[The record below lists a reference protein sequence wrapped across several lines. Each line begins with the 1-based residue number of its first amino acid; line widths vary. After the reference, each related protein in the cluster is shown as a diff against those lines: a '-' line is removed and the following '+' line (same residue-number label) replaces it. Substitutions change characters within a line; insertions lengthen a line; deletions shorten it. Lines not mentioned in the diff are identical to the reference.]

1 MRSASRVT
9 KDSEFFVGQPVT
21 RTSKTTGA
29 RVRIAVDIG
38 GTFTDGLAAMTPSGR
53 IWVAK
58 TLTTPR
64 DPGAA
69 VTSVIADLLRQI
81 SGAATGPKPRA
92 ASAAGKA
99 GSARVTEVVHGTT
112 LVTNTLIERTGAAT
126 GLVVTKGTRDVLD
139 IGREWRYDL
148 YDLNLEI
155 PRPLAAL
162 GNRREVDERIDA
174 RGEVVTPLAPD
185 ELERLL
191 DEIAGLEVEAIAV
204 CLLHAYVNDAH
215 ETQIAAAIRKRFPQL
230 AVSISSGIA
239 REIREYERMSTAVA
253 NAYVQPLM
261 AEYLR
266 RLDARVHDLAPGA
279 PLRIMVSSGGFTS
292 GEAAADTPILL
303 LESGPAGGVLSALN
317 TARNNRVGQILA
329 FDMGGTT
336 AKACVAVGGEPLI
349 AHSFEAARVK
359 RFKRGSGLPIL
370 IPSIDLIEIG
380 AGGGSIAH
388 VNELG
393 LLNVG
398 PQSAGA
404 DPGPACYGL
413 GGTQATVTDADLVLG
428 YLNADN
434 FLGGEMKLQRDL
446 AEAALSKL
454 ASQLKMTTTQ
464 IAWGICNIVN
474 ENMAAAA
481 RIHIAE
487 KGHDPREF
495 AMVATGGAGPVH
507 AVDVARKLQ
516 IPRVL
521 ATIAAGAGSC
531 LGLLAAPARV
541 DRSWSNPRL
550 VKDIDWKQVARVYD
564 ELRSDAQHELDS
576 AGARDVAI
584 KWWIGAEMRYAG
596 QGHNVAVTL
605 PWQKIGKA
613 TEAALIKAFE
623 KQYRQFYG
631 HLVPNAAPQ
640 VVTWRLT
647 GRSVVKSHRFT
658 WGDARASAQ
667 PVMRGKRDIYLP
679 ARGKYGP
686 VPVYERY
693 SLAPGTKLA
702 GPVVLEEREST
713 LVVPVRADVRI
724 LPDYTVSVLMR
735 EF

>member
-1 MRSASRVT
+1 
-9 KDSEFFVGQPVT
+9 
-21 RTSKTTGA
+21 
-29 RVRIAVDIG
+29 
-38 GTFTDGLAAMTPSGR
+38 MTQGGR

-64 DPGAA
+64 DPGEA
-69 VTSVIADLLRQI
+69 VTTVIVDLLRQM
-81 SGAATGPKPRA
+81 SGATPLPNRLPARGARE
-92 ASAAGKA
+92 ASNAK
-99 GSARVTEVVHGTT
+99 VTEVVHGTT
-112 LVTNTLIERTGAAT
+112 LVTNTLIERKGAPT
-126 GLVVTKGTRDVLD
+126 GLVVTQGTRDVLD

-155 PRPLAAL
+155 PRPLAPL
-162 GNRREVDERIDA
+162 EKRREVGGRLNA
-174 RGEVVTPLAPD
+174 RGEVVTPLAPGD
-185 ELERLL
+185 LERLL

-215 ETQIAAAIRKRFPQL
+215 ERSIAAAIRKRFPQL
-230 AVSISSGIA
+230 SVSISSDIA
-239 REIREYERMSTAVA
+239 REIREYERMSTTVA

-266 RLDARVHDLAPGA
+266 RLDDRVHELAPGA

-292 GEAAADTPILL
+292 GAAAAETPILL

-317 TARNNRVGQILA
+317 TARNNGIDQILA

-349 AHSFEAARVK
+349 AHSFEAARVQ

-380 AGGGSIAH
+380 AGGGSVAH
-388 VNELG
+388 VNDLG

-398 PQSAGA
+398 PESSGA
-404 DPGPACYGL
+404 LPGPACYGL
-413 GGTQATVTDADLVLG
+413 GGTRATVTDADLVLG

-434 FLGGEMKLQRDL
+434 FLGGEMKLKREL

-454 ASQLKMTTTQ
+454 ASQLRMSTTE

-495 AMVATGGAGPVH
+495 TMVATGGAGPVH

-541 DRSWSNPRL
+541 DRSWSNPCL
-550 VKDIDWKQVARVYD
+550 VKDIDWKRVAGVYD
-564 ELRSDAQHELDS
+564 ELRADAERELAS
-576 AGARDVAI
+576 AGASDVAI

-596 QGHNVAVTL
+596 QGHNVSVSL
-605 PWQKIGKA
+605 PWQKIGKS
-613 TEAALIKAFE
+613 TEAALMKAFE

-640 VVTWRLT
+640 VITWRLT

-658 WGDARASAQ
+658 WGDARLSAQ

-679 ARGKYGP
+679 ARGKYGA

-693 SLAPGTKLA
+693 SLKPGTKLA

-713 LVVPVRADVRI
+713 LVVPVRADVKI
-724 LPDYTVSVLMR
+724 LPDYTVSVLIR

>member
-1 MRSASRVT
+1 MN
-9 KDSEFFVGQPVT
+9 
-21 RTSKTTGA
+21 GA
-29 RVRIAVDIG
+29 D
-38 GTFTDGLAAMTPSGR
+38 
-53 IWVAK
+53 
-58 TLTTPR
+58 
-64 DPGAA
+64 
-69 VTSVIADLLRQI
+69 
-81 SGAATGPKPRA
+81 TGPA
-92 ASAAGKA
+92 I
-99 GSARVTEVVHGTT
+99 TEVVHGTT
-112 LVTNTLIERTGAAT
+112 LVTNTLIERKGAKT
-126 GLVVTKGTRDVLD
+126 GLVVTQGTRDVLD

-155 PRPLAAL
+155 PAPLVHLDKRCEA
-162 GNRREVDERIDA
+162 NERLDA
-174 RGEVVTPLAPD
+174 RGEVVTPLAQA
-185 ELERLL
+185 ELDRLL
-191 DEIAGLEVEAIAV
+191 DDIGGLDVEAVAV

-215 ETQIAAAIRKRFPQL
+215 EQKIAAAIRARFPGL
-230 AVSISSGIA
+230 AISISSGIA
-239 REIREYERMSTAVA
+239 REMREYERMSTTTA

-266 RLDARVHDLAPGA
+266 RLEGRVKDVAPKA

-292 GEAAADTPILL
+292 GEAAAETPILL

-317 TARNNRVGQILA
+317 TARLNGIDQILA

-349 AHSFEAARVK
+349 AHSFEAARVH

-388 VNELG
+388 VNDLG

-398 PQSAGA
+398 PESAGA
-404 DPGPACYGL
+404 DPGPACYGQS
-413 GGTQATVTDADLVLG
+413 GTGATVTDADLALG

-434 FLGGEMKLQRDL
+434 FLGGEMKLRPDL
-446 AEAALSKL
+446 AEAALGKL
-454 ASQLKMTTTQ
+454 ASKLKLSTTEV
-464 IAWGICNIVN
+464 AWGIYDIVN

-507 AVDVARKLQ
+507 AVEVARKLQ

-550 VKDIDWKQVARVYD
+550 VKDIDWKRVAKVYA
-564 ELRSDAQHELDS
+564 ELRTDAEAELSS
-576 AGARDVAI
+576 AGAGDAI

-596 QGHNVAVTL
+596 QGHDVSVSL
-605 PWQKIGKA
+605 PW
-613 TEAALIKAFE
+613 AAMNPVRAGRKSKPERQSFEPALMKEFE
-623 KQYRQFYG
+623 KRYRQLYG

-640 VVTWRLT
+640 VITWRLT
-647 GRSVVKSHRFT
+647 GRSVVRSHRFT
-658 WGDARASAQ
+658 WGDARVSAK
-667 PVMRGKRDIYLP
+667 PVMRGRREIYLP
-679 ARGKYGP
+679 LRGKYAP

-693 SLAPGTKLA
+693 SLKPGTKIA

-713 LVVPVRADVRI
+713 FVVPVKSDVTV
-724 LPDYTVSVLMR
+724 LPDYTVSVR
-735 EF
+735 IKEF